1 MPLHINIGTKDS
13 EQLAQQLK
21 SESHGQHP
29 LIAWRHGE
37 ILTLLRALGASQE
50 TIAECSMA
58 RRNLRLGHRL

>member
-1 MPLHINIGTKDS
+1 MPLHVNIGTKDS

-37 ILTLLRALGASQE
+37 IPTLLRALGASQE
-50 TIAECSMA
+50 KLLPNAQWPDEIFD
-58 RRNLRLGHRL
+58 